1 MLLYNK
7 IKVGGLIMR
16 IILYLISLMGFIIL
30 AFQIASAIAG
40 LLTYLVILLVID
52 TDTDIINTYSFFLKY
67 GKFFKHSL
75 FAIGVI
81 ALIIGYAIKFGLIAG
96 TFITE
101 TACSLADSVNY
112 YDIQNEREQLRHRE
126 QNPNIRT
133 EEQYQLRLNRT
144 TSLNNLNK
152 LQQVYPFAE
161 AYLFGRYAKCIERR
175 QFNLL
180 NDIENSIKQ
189 SHRNNMNN
197 LCRR

>member
-16 IILYLISLMGFIIL
+16 IILYLVSLIGFIIL

-40 LLTYLVILLVID
+40 LLTYLAILLI
-52 TDTDIINTYSFFLKY
+52 
-67 GKFFKHSL
+67 
-75 FAIGVI
+75 I
-81 ALIIGYAIKFGLIAG
+81 ALIIIIGYAIKFGLFAG

-101 TACSLADSVNY
+101 AACSLADSVNY
-112 YDIQNEREQLRHRE
+112 YDIQNEREQLRRRE

-161 AYLFGRYAKCIERR
+161 AYLFGRYAECIERR

-189 SHRNNMNN
+189 SHRNNMND